1 MNKDMILIV
10 DDEKNTRES
19 LVKILSQDGYSV
31 NSAKNT
37 EDALKLLKEHSF
49 CLVITD
55 LRLPGNDGLY
65 LFRKIRKEHAG
76 IEVILMTA
84 YGTVESAVEA
94 MKEGVYDYL
103 TKPINIDELLLVI
116 HKIFQNKKIV
126 EENKYLK
133 EKLKDKSFSG
143 KIIWKCGRMKE
154 IYELIKQVAASKSTV
169 LIQGESGTGKE
180 LVANEI
186 HYSSNRDSN
195 PFVKISCAAI
205 PEGLLES
212 ELFGHEKGSFT
223 SAYDRKKGLFEQ
235 AHTGTIF
242 LDEISEMSLPLQSK
256 LLRVLE
262 EKEFQ
267 RVGGQEPIK
276 VDVRVISATN
286 KDLSLLVKEGKFRED
301 LFYRLNVLNIVLP
314 PLRER
319 QGDLPLLVEYFL
331 NELSRETNRKILGVS
346 GEVMEI
352 LEGHNWPGN
361 VRELK
366 NCLES
371 AVVRSSKK
379 ILDVDNLPS
388 YLRKDS
394 AVPSLDPKE
403 SSLLSL
409 DEIERKTIIHT
420 LKLVEGNKN
429 KASQILGIGLKTLYR
444 KLKKYGISE

>member
-1 MNKDMILIV
+1 MLKDMILVV
-10 DDEKNTRES
+10 DDEKNTRDS
-19 LVKILSQDGYSV
+19 LVKILTQEGYSV
-31 NSAKNT
+31 DSAKST
-37 EDALKLLKEHSF
+37 EDALKILKENQAS
-49 CLVITD
+49 LVITD
-55 LRLPGNDGLY
+55 LRLPGSDGLY
-65 LFRKIRKEHAG
+65 LFRKIKKEYPDT
-76 IEVILMTA
+76 EVILMTA

-103 TKPINIDELLLVI
+103 TKPINIDELILVI
-116 HKIFQNKKIV
+116 HKIFQNKKIE
-126 EENKYLK
+126 EENKNLK
-133 EKLKDKSFSG
+133 ERLKNKIYSH
-143 KIIWKCGRMKE
+143 KIIWKCEKMKE
-154 IYELIKQVAASKSTV
+154 VYELIKQVAGSRSTV

-186 HYSSNRDSN
+186 HYSSNRSAN

-242 LDEISEMSLPLQSK
+242 LDEISEMSLPLQAK

-267 RVGGQEPIK
+267 RVGGHEPIK

-286 KDLSLLVKEGKFRED
+286 KDLSLSVKEGKFRED
-301 LFYRLNVLNIVLP
+301 LFYRLNVVNIFLP

-319 QGDLPLLVEYFL
+319 QGDLSLLVEYFL
-331 NELSRETNRKILGVS
+331 DELGKETNRKIEGISVK
-346 GEVMEI
+346 VMEI
-352 LEGHNWPGN
+352 LENHNWPGN
-361 VRELK
+361 IRELK

-371 AVVRSSKK
+371 AVVRSSGK
-379 ILDVDNLPS
+379 IMEVDNLPS
-388 YLRKDS
+388 YLRKDTNTS
-394 AVPSLDPKE
+394 IKDSKQE
-403 SSLLSL
+403 NLLSL
-409 DEIERKTIIHT
+409 DEIEKKTIVHT
-420 LKLVEGNKN
+420 LKLVDGNKS

-444 KLKKYGISE
+444 KLKKYGME

>member
-1 MNKDMILIV
+1 MLKEMILIV

-31 NSAKNT
+31 NAAKNA
-37 EDALKLLKEHSF
+37 EDSLVLLKENAFS
-49 CLVITD
+49 LVITD

-65 LFRKIRKEHAG
+65 LFRRIKKEYAG
-76 IEVILMTA
+76 VEVILMTA

-116 HKIFQNKKIV
+116 HKIFQNRKIF

-133 EKLKDKSFSG
+133 EKLKDKSVSG

-154 IYELIKQVAASKSTV
+154 IYDLIKQVATSRSTV

-267 RVGGQEPIK
+267 RVGGHEPIK

-286 KDLSLLVKEGKFRED
+286 KDLSVLVKESKFRED
-301 LFYRLNVLNIVLP
+301 LFYRLNVVNIVLP

-319 QGDLPLLVEYFL
+319 YGDLHLLVEYFL
-331 NELSRETNRKILGVS
+331 NELGRETSRKILGVS
-346 GEVMEI
+346 DKVMEI
-352 LEGHNWPGN
+352 LENHNWPGN

-371 AVVRSSKK
+371 AVVRSSGK
-379 ILDVDNLPS
+379 ILEVDNLPS
-388 YLRKDS
+388 YLRKGSD
-394 AVPSLDPKE
+394 VPVLDQRTD
-403 SSLLSL
+403 SLLSL
-409 DEIERKTIIHT
+409 EEIERKTIIHT
-420 LKLVEGNKN
+420 LKLVEGNKS

-444 KLKKYGISE
+444 KLKKYGIE